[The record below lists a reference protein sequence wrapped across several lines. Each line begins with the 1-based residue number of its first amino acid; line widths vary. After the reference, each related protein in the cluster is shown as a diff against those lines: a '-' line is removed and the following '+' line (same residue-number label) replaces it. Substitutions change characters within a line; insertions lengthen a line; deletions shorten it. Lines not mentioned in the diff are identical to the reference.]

1 MSTRRARLADALGLA
16 ALLGALLYFL
26 RPALLLLPTIAAG
39 GDTPCHYPTALVFR
53 HELLPHLRFHGW
65 YPGAYLGHPL
75 MLYYFPLPFL
85 LMAALEPM
93 LGMPVAFKLGTALGV
108 LLLPPLTYASFR
120 LMGFAFPGPL
130 LGAAAATVFLFLEDN
145 PIWGGTLASTLTG
158 EFAYSYGIALGVLF
172 LGVCYRAYA
181 RGDGPWRPALVL
193 ALTALAHG
201 YAVLWAGLSASYFLY
216 RARRPA
222 RTLSWLAA
230 VGAIGFALAAFWLL
244 PLLADWGWTTKYDD
258 PWISVTLRSM
268 VPPFLLPL
276 LALAVAGLAWT
287 LLAARRSGGA
297 DGRLLLLWHA
307 AVTGAALAAAGPAL
321 GVIDVRFVPFAQL
334 AVCLAGGAFAG
345 LMLQGRRL
353 ADVAALLLLAL
364 GLLYGG
370 LQSKVLRAWTQ
381 WNYSGL
387 EAKELWPAFRGLCD
401 RLQGGVG
408 APRVAVEYGAEH
420 EKLGSIRAYE
430 ILPLLSGRSTLEG
443 VYNQASLQTHAVY
456 FVASELGA
464 SSPNPFRNR
473 EYSGFDTDNALR
485 HLRLFNV
492 SEIVA
497 LSPLL
502 TGTLEARDDVTP
514 LFREGPYAVFRLNDH
529 GPGYVEPMAFAPVRS
544 SPRDW
549 REKAYRWFTR
559 KPLSP
564 AHLVFSDDPRFEPA
578 ERDEYLEP
586 PRVPLPAG
594 VEVSAR
600 VDRESVWI
608 RTSRPG
614 HPLLVKIS
622 YHPRWRAEGADGPY
636 LVSPALMM
644 IVPRAAEVRL
654 SYGRSAADAIGEA
667 LTLAG
672 VVVAAVLAR
681 RPRRVDVERRAP
693 PSAANGCGVPAPPR
707 RWGGLI
713 PAALVLALA
722 APRLVPRSWNA
733 SPSGA
738 SGLDDKAQAAFDAG
752 RFADAAE
759 YARHALARGGGG
771 ERRGALLV
779 LRGESQLQAGQ
790 PHEAALAFETLL
802 HEQPQGALAPRALAG
817 QVRASGAAGDSA
829 GAESARQRLL
839 KEFPDT
845 FWARESQAAGVVR

>member
-1 MSTRRARLADALGLA
+1 MTTRRTHLANVLGLA
-16 ALLGALLYFL
+16 ALLGTLLYFL

-39 GDTPCHYPTALVFR
+39 GDTPCHYPTAVEFR
-53 HELLPHLRFHGW
+53 EHLLPRLRFHGW

-85 LMAALEPM
+85 LMAALEPL
-93 LGMPVAFKLGTALGV
+93 LGMPVAFKFGTALGV
-108 LLLPPLTYASFR
+108 LLLPPATYASFR

-145 PIWGGTLASTLTG
+145 AIWGGTLASTLTG
-158 EFAYSYGIALGVLF
+158 EFAYAYGLALGVLF
-172 LGVCYRAYA
+172 LGVGYRAYA
-181 RGDGPWRPALVL
+181 RGEGPWRPALAL

-216 RARRPA
+216 GARRPA

-230 VGAIGFALAAFWLL
+230 VGALAFALAAFWLL
-244 PLLADWGWTTKYDD
+244 PLLADWGWTTTYDD
-258 PWISVTLRSM
+258 PWISVTLRSV

-276 LALAVAGLAWT
+276 LVLGLASLAWT
-287 LLAARRSGGA
+287 LLAARLAGGA
-297 DGRLLLLWHA
+297 DGRLLLLWHSA
-307 AVTGAALAAAGPAL
+307 LVGAALASAGPAL

-353 ADVAALLLLAL
+353 ADIAALALLVL

-370 LQSKVLRAWTQ
+370 LQSRVLRYWTQ

-387 EAKELWPAFRGLCD
+387 EAKEPWPAFRELAD
-401 RLQGGVG
+401 RLAGGVG
-408 APRVAVEYGAEH
+408 DPRVAVEYSTEH
-420 EKLGSIRAYE
+420 EKLGSVRAYE

-456 FVASELGA
+456 FLASELGA

-492 SEIVA
+492 GEIVA

-502 TGTLEARDDVTP
+502 KGALEARSDVEP
-514 LFREGPYAVFRLNDH
+514 AFRVGPYAVFRLNDH
-529 GPGYVEPMAFAPVRS
+529 GPGYVEPLAFEPVRS
-544 SPRDW
+544 SPHDW

-564 AHLVFSDDPRFEPA
+564 AHLVFSHDPRFGLA

-594 VEVSAR
+594 VEVSER
-600 VDRESVWI
+600 LERESLWI

-622 YHPRWRAEGADGPY
+622 YHPRWRAAGADGPY

-644 IVPRAAEVRL
+644 IVPRAREVRL
-654 SYGRSAADAIGEA
+654 SYERTAADAIGWA
-667 LTLAG
+667 LTLLG
-672 VVVAAVLAR
+672 IVAAVTLAR
-681 RPRRVDVERRAP
+681 RRRRVEVERRPRPAAGDACDMP
-693 PSAANGCGVPAPPR
+693 PPRR

-722 APRLVPRSWNA
+722 AGRLPPLSRGGSA
-733 SPSGA
+733 DA
-738 SGLDDKAQAAFDAG
+738 SGLDRKARGAFDAG
-752 RFADAAE
+752 RSADAAE

-771 ERRGALLV
+771 ERRDDLLI
-779 LRGESQLQAGQ
+779 LRGESLLRAGR
-790 PHEAALAFETLL
+790 PRDAVAAFETLL
-802 HEQPQGALAPRALAG
+802 RERPEGALVPQALSG
-817 QVRASGAAGDSA
+817 QVRAREALGDFA
-829 GAESARQRLL
+829 GAEPARQRLL
-839 KEFPDT
+839 REFPGTD
-845 FWARESQAAGVVR
+845 WAREWGEGRVPR